1 MDAFLAHY
9 LGDGEDA
16 LDPLDPLVSPLHADD
31 LGGLPPTLVQ
41 TADLDPLRDEGAAY
55 ADALRAAGVVVRHTN
70 YPRVPH
76 GFMSFPGATRVGG
89 AARAELVEWVA
100 RHARPGTVG

>member
-1 MDAFLAHY
+1 M
-9 LGDGEDA
+9 
-16 LDPLDPLVSPLHADD
+16 
-31 LGGLPPTLVQ
+31 Q

-55 ADALRAAGVVVRHTN
+55 ADALRDAGVEVRHTN

-89 AARAELVEWVA
+89 AARAELAQWVA

>member
-1 MDAFLAHY
+1 MFLAHY
-9 LGDGEDA
+9 LGDADDA
-16 LDPLDPLVSPLHADD
+16 LAPVDPLVSPLHAPD
-31 LGGLPPTLVQ
+31 LGGLPPALVQ
-41 TADLDPLRDEGAAY
+41 TADLDPLRDEGTAY
-55 ADALRAAGVVVRHTN
+55 AEALQEAGVEVRHTN

-89 AARAELVEWVA
+89 AARAELALWVA